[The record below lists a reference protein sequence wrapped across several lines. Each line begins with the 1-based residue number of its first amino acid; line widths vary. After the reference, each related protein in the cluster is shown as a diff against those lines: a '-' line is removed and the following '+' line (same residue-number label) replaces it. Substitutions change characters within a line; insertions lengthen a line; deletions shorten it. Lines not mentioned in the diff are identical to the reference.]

1 MNQILFDSSTGVLVM
16 AIAKDGKMID
26 FSIRMGKK
34 DHAKHIVERMD
45 QMLKR
50 KHIDINQIDEII
62 VGYGPGSYTG
72 LRISVMVGKMLAYT
86 KGITLRS
93 VSSLFFLSS
102 GIEGRVCAMVDAR
115 NGNVFGG
122 IFENDQVIVEESL
135 RSYDEMRELA
145 KKHNAKPYLI
155 DDYNYE
161 IDTQKI
167 LNLSQ
172 VVKDVHGFV
181 PNYLRITEAERN
193 LND

>member
-50 KHIDINQIDEII
+50 KHLDINQIDEII

-86 KGITLRS
+86 KGIRLRS

-122 IFENDQVIVEESL
+122 IFEGDKVILEESL
-135 RSYDEMRELA
+135 RGYEEMRELA

>member
-50 KHIDINQIDEII
+50 KHLDIEQIDEII

-86 KGITLRS
+86 KGIRLRS

-122 IFENDQVIVEESL
+122 IFEGDKVILEESL
-135 RSYDEMRELA
+135 RGYEEMRELA

>member
-34 DHAKHIVERMD
+34 DHAKHVVERMD

-50 KHIDINQIDEII
+50 KHLDINQIDEII

-86 KGITLRS
+86 KGIRLRS

-122 IFENDQVIVEESL
+122 IFEGDKVILEESL
-135 RSYDEMRELA
+135 RGYEEMRELA
-145 KKHNAKPYLI
+145 KKYNAKPYLI

>member
-34 DHAKHIVERMD
+34 DHAKHVVERMD

-50 KHIDINQIDEII
+50 KHLDINQIDEII

-86 KGITLRS
+86 KGIRLRS

-122 IFENDQVIVEESL
+122 IFEGDKVILEESL
-135 RSYDEMRELA
+135 RGYEEMRELA
-145 KKHNAKPYLI
+145 KKYNAKPYLI

-167 LNLSQ
+167 FNLSQ

>member
-50 KHIDINQIDEII
+50 KHLDINQIDEII

-86 KGITLRS
+86 KGIRLRS

-122 IFENDQVIVEESL
+122 IFEGDKVILEESL
-135 RSYDEMRELA
+135 RGYEEMRELA
-145 KKHNAKPYLI
+145 KKYNAKPYLI

>member
-50 KHIDINQIDEII
+50 KHLDIEQIDEII

-86 KGITLRS
+86 KGIRLRS

-122 IFENDQVIVEESL
+122 IFEGDKVILEESL
-135 RSYDEMRELA
+135 RGYEEMRELA
-145 KKHNAKPYLI
+145 KKYNAKPYLI

>member
-50 KHIDINQIDEII
+50 KHLDIEQIDEII

-122 IFENDQVIVEESL
+122 IFEGDKVILEESL
-135 RSYDEMRELA
+135 RGYEEMRELA

>member
-50 KHIDINQIDEII
+50 KHLDIEQIDEII

-86 KGITLRS
+86 KGIRLRS

-122 IFENDQVIVEESL
+122 IFEGDKVILEESL
-135 RSYDEMRELA
+135 RGYEEMRELA
-145 KKHNAKPYLI
+145 KKHNAKPYL
-155 DDYNYE
+155 DR
-161 IDTQKI
+161 KG
-167 LNLSQ
+167 
-172 VVKDVHGFV
+172 VV
-181 PNYLRITEAERN
+181 
-193 LND
+193 

>member
-50 KHIDINQIDEII
+50 KHLDIEQIDEIV

-86 KGITLRS
+86 KGIRLRS

-122 IFENDQVIVEESL
+122 IFEGDKVILEESL
-135 RSYDEMRELA
+135 RGYEEMRELA
-145 KKHNAKPYLI
+145 KKYNAKPYLI